1 MCEDEHDGWEEW
13 FSRKREAADRAQD
26 LAEDDHPVSV
36 YVIEVTGSA
45 KKRIVSDEIE
55 WRAGIETAIFY

>member
-45 KKRIVSDEIE
+45 DLVAALEGEPVQRRV
-55 WRAGIETAIFY
+55 AIGL